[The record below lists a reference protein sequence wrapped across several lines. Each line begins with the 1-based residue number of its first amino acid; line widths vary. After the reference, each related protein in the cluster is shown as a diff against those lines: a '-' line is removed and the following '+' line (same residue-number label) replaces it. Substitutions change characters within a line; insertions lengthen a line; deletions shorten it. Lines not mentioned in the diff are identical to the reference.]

1 MVEIINY
8 IALSVIILISF
19 TFLLIDWRK
28 IFKKTN
34 SAIKKNFFI
43 LKLYLSVFVFVL
55 SIVALCCNIILEK
68 RSSNTISK
76 LKSDIVEIK
85 PHLKILNVNPSSTQE
100 WPGQLTIKVGSDAN
114 QKIDRLRFEIVFENP
129 YIDAKYNYSWD
140 LPSKKGTKY
149 FEPITMATNSK
160 KFVYESEEPLP
171 PGFFLHFI
179 FTSELP
185 LIIESTNLSP

>member
-1 MVEIINY
+1 MVEWVNIVAQIFIFIIGIALILNEIWLDYRKPSFENRKRLSIINY
-8 IALSVIILISF
+8 TLGL
-19 TFLLIDWRK
+19 LLIISGIVTWRC
-28 IFKKTN
+28 T
-34 SAIKKNFFI
+34 A
-43 LKLYLSVFVFVL
+43 
-55 SIVALCCNIILEK
+55 ILEK
-68 RSSNTISK
+68 RNSETIK
-76 LKSDIVEIK
+76 VLEENVDKIK
-85 PHLKILNVNPSSTQE
+85 PRLKILKIYPSPSQE